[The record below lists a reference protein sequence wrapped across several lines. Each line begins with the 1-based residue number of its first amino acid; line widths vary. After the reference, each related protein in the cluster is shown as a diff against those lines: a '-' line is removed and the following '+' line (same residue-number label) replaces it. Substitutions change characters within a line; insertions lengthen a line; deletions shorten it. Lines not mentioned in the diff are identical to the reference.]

1 MDELIVTIGMSLRLA
16 RIKQGLS
23 CYEVFRE
30 TRIPVSIL
38 EALEVDDY
46 SHFSSSSYAKS
57 YLSQY
62 AHYLN
67 VDASDWLRA
76 IGDCHYTH
84 DPHDMAATD
93 WSIVSLNIQE
103 KQRER
108 KSLKFLPSLLVTC
121 ISAGLIYGAY
131 QISLIYD
138 QNNSQASSKIETP
151 TQSPAR
157 NNATNAPEIAV
168 NQAITPREATLSTP
182 SQPAESD
189 SPPRALAV
197 EE

>member
-1 MDELIVTIGMSLRLA
+1 MEELIETIGMSLRLA

-23 CYEVFRE
+23 CYEVYRE

-62 AHYLN
+62 AHFLN

-108 KSLKFLPSLLVTC
+108 KSLKLLPSLLVTC

-138 QNNSQASSKIETP
+138 QNNSQVSSKNE
-151 TQSPAR
+151 SPAR
-157 NNATNAPEIAV
+157 NNATNSPEIAV
-168 NQAITPREATLSTP
+168 NQAIPPREATLSTP

-189 SPPRALAV
+189 SPPRALVV